1 MTLSVRRVRFC
12 QEADN
17 WLRVLKSRT
26 GLTPNVLC
34 RIGFTLSLEE
44 PGCANPNA
52 YPEDSGREINRY
64 TLLGEYDATYV
75 ALLRQRMSEDVGTDS
90 DFGREHDMDAVF
102 RAHMNRGVMLL
113 AARAKSLPDLLAE
126 LSKSR
131 AVVHQ

>member
-1 MTLSVRRVRFC
+1 MTLSLRRLRFC

-26 GLTPNVLC
+26 GVTPNVLC
-34 RIGFTLSLEE
+34 RIGFALSLDE
-44 PGCANPNA
+44 PGLPNPDA

-75 ALLRQRMSEDVGTDS
+75 ALLRQRVS
-90 DFGREHDMDAVF
+90 DDGGASAVDGQEEHDLEAQF

-113 AARAKSLPDLLAE
+113 AARVKSLPDLLAE
-126 LSKSR
+126 LARSR
-131 AVVHQ
+131 VDL